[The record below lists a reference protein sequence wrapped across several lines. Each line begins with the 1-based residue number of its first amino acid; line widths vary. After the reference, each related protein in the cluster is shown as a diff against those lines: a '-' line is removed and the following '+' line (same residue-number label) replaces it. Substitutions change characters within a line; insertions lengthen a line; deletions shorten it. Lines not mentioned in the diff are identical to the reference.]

1 MYRID
6 VLLKSQRNYIR
17 QFIRSPRTIGT
28 LVPSSPWLCRAM
40 ISSVSWGNITR
51 VAELGAGEGVLTRK
65 ILTMMPNDAK
75 LDAYEI
81 DPSFLKTLSRIND
94 SRLQIIP
101 HSAELLEQ
109 RYDIIFSCLPLLS
122 LPPRIRLKILKKAS
136 IQLTPNGSFIQFQ
149 YTHGSEKSLSRFFS
163 WEKVFEV
170 RNFPPA
176 WVYSCKA
183 MQQETCLPG

>member
-40 ISSVSWGNITR
+40 VSSVSWGNITR

-149 YTHGSEKSLSRFFS
+149 YTHGSEKSLSRFFLLGEGIRS
-163 WEKVFEV
+163 
-170 RNFPPA
+170 A
-176 WVYSCKA
+176 
-183 MQQETCLPG
+183 